1 MVSHSD
7 WAFSEM
13 NEVYVKDVPKLDDIF
28 MCASFKYTRTMKCES
43 R

>member
-7 WAFSEM
+7 WAFNEM
-13 NEVYVKDVPKLDDIF
+13 NEVYVKDAPKLDDIS
-28 MCASFKYTRTMKCES
+28 MCASFKYTKTMKCES